1 MMWVIIGAILTIID
15 MCLHTHFF
23 RGLMV
28 IQLGLLAIIFIFVI
42 LALAFS

>member
-15 MCLHTHFF
+15 MCFHTHLF
-23 RGLMV
+23 RGFLG

-42 LALAFS
+42 LSLAFS